1 MGYRFKDPELL
12 QRALTHRSFSNE
24 MRLVPHNELL
34 EFIGDSV
41 LGLVVAQILFED
53 NPEAGEGRL
62 SRIRS
67 AAVNRESLAEVARR
81 IGIGQHLRLGRGE
94 GQSGGREKDSLLANA
109 FEALLGAVY
118 LEGGLK
124 AARKVV
130 ERCLKERLRG
140 LLEDKVDFDPKSRLQ
155 ELVQQRHL
163 PPPEYRLVSKQG
175 PDHQPTYRVAVIISG
190 REVASGEGSSRKSAE
205 QTAAFEALRQ
215 QRPQEEKP

>member
-1 MGYRFKDPELL
+1 MVGWWANRSWRADMSHSDPPPSLQRLCLDMGYRFKDPELL

-81 IGIGQHLRLGRGE
+81 IGLGQHRRLGRGE
-94 GQSGGREKDSLLANA
+94 GQS
-109 FEALLGAVY
+109 
-118 LEGGLK
+118 
-124 AARKVV
+124 
-130 ERCLKERLRG
+130 
-140 LLEDKVDFDPKSRLQ
+140 
-155 ELVQQRHL
+155 
-163 PPPEYRLVSKQG
+163 
-175 PDHQPTYRVAVIISG
+175 
-190 REVASGEGSSRKSAE
+190 
-205 QTAAFEALRQ
+205 
-215 QRPQEEKP
+215 